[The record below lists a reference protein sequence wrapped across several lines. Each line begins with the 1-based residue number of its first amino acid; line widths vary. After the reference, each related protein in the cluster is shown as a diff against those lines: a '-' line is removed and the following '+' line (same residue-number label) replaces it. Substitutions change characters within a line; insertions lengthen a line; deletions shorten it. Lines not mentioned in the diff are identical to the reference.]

1 MLIIPPLLM
10 PGQNSSPTFR
20 TVGQAAPPPAVRT
33 PLTMSRDLIRQC
45 ALDIP
50 DVQGMHSVFELGLWP
65 GWQLPQDFLK
75 HIAGVSDVLEG
86 TATA

>member
-1 MLIIPPLLM
+1 
-10 PGQNSSPTFR
+10 
-20 TVGQAAPPPAVRT
+20 
-33 PLTMSRDLIRQC
+33 MSRELIRQC

-50 DVQGMHSVFELGLWP
+50 DVQGMHPIFELGQRP